1 MRAYQDNLNLPFQTY
16 RRRSLPGLPST
27 RVPGWPALLEDNSL
41 VLSRGS
47 SPGQYQD
54 RLERRRRKSFTGRI
68 TGGNYQPR
76 KEGGTDQLWITE
88 GRDQPR
94 IVGDGDQPWIT
105 EDRDQPMIVG
115 DGDQPWITED
125 RDQPMIV
132 RDRDQPWITKECDQ
146 LMPGRPPCPRPSL
159 QLHLEPE
166 NPYYQAH
173 TPVQQAP
180 QLMLELAS
188 EESSRRPSRCSGVSG
203 SCTPSSI
210 QQSCQSQSGFL
221 RPSPYGRRISRRA
234 SHTDILRNST
244 PEHVDP
250 STPLLTV
257 PGARSRGSSLPDQL
271 SSSELYRLRNFAT
284 SGRKVINKGDSFR
297 SRNSSLK
304 SSRSR

>member
-1 MRAYQDNLNLPFQTY
+1 MKAYQDNLHLPFQTY

-27 RVPGWPALLEDNSL
+27 RNPGWPVLLEDNSL

-54 RLERRRRKSFTGRI
+54 RLEGRRRKSFTGRI
-68 TGGNYQPR
+68 TGGKYQTR

-94 IVGDGDQPWIT
+94 IVGEGDQPWIT
-105 EDRDQPMIVG
+105 E
-115 DGDQPWITED
+115 
-125 RDQPMIV
+125 
-132 RDRDQPWITKECDQ
+132 ECDQ
-146 LMPGRPPCPRPSL
+146 LMPGRPPRPSL
-159 QLHLEPE
+159 QLQLEPE

-210 QQSCQSQSGFL
+210 QQSCQSQLGFL

-234 SHTDILRNST
+234 SHTDILRKPT
-244 PEHVDP
+244 FEHTDP